1 MKLLVWGFQMSCA
14 GHQWH
19 YGTINPSQTSHDAH
33 KLATRLYSTKYLWK
47 PLSLFAFMAPISML
61 QAVSVITC
69 IRTIESTWRNSLTPL
84 QHSTRKNKKVSKC
97 GEYKK
102 DSWGSILGGI
112 AINVRYCFSAAFFF
126 FFKQKTAYEIHRWL
140 EFRRVLFRSP
150 HFLYCPGSRC
160 GSAPAFY
167 TANFSLRQRP
177 RFLYCPFLVA
187 AADRKSVV

>member
-102 DSWGSILGGI
+102 AWRIRQVGFETLHQQLLAYPFMNHIPCRKKIL
-112 AINVRYCFSAAFFF
+112 
-126 FFKQKTAYEIHRWL
+126 T
-140 EFRRVLFRSP
+140 
-150 HFLYCPGSRC
+150 
-160 GSAPAFY
+160 
-167 TANFSLRQRP
+167 
-177 RFLYCPFLVA
+177 
-187 AADRKSVV
+187 DRIKNTDLDKMV